1 MATNAKKGDDF
12 EARYL
17 AAVKLGEERRKKDPF
32 AASINY
38 HEDREEY
45 FIRLES
51 GQGFTISVADIP
63 ELAGATSDLLK
74 SARRFAQGDG
84 IRWEPLDLD
93 IATSTLLSRSL
104 GWAVQRQIVSK
115 AGKATSA
122 KKAASSAAN
131 GKLGG
136 RPSKKAK
143 AEEFTSAEPK
153 R

>member
-1 MATNAKKGDDF
+1 MVTGAKQGDDF
-12 EARYL
+12 HTRYL
-17 AAVKLGEERRKKDPF
+17 EATRLGEERRKKDPF

-38 HEDREEY
+38 IPEREEY

-51 GQGFTISVADIP
+51 GQGFTILMSDIP
-63 ELAGATSDLLK
+63 ELKEATPAQIK
-74 SARRFAQGDG
+74 SARRFAQGEG

-104 GWAVQRQIVSK
+104 GWAVQRVMMKK

-136 RPSKKAK
+136 RPKKVK
-143 AEEFTSAEPK
+143 PEEFASTEPE